1 MRSSNYRHVIRS
13 YQMFSSRQ
21 SFYQS
26 FYLIFFC
33 SVEGCGKKG
42 SGITLF
48 KIPFENDTY
57 TERGHRKTM
66 SMGKLCGFVEEVD
79 KGLSLPS
86 TFHRRRLRKTLRYA
100 GNDRRKG
107 LFCRNSPIL
116 HAEKNNNK
124 RQKQNKTSV
133 SDKVNVSNH

>member
-1 MRSSNYRHVIRS
+1 MPLNNFDFFSVDIFHFDFYTFDIFHFDFFLLPLSATVFIR
-13 YQMFSSRQ
+13 
-21 SFYQS
+21 
-26 FYLIFFC
+26 IFFY

-42 SGITLF
+42 SWITLF

-79 KGLSLPS
+79 RGLSLPS

-100 GNDRRKG
+100 G
-107 LFCRNSPIL
+107 
-116 HAEKNNNK
+116 
-124 RQKQNKTSV
+124 Q
-133 SDKVNVSNH
+133 